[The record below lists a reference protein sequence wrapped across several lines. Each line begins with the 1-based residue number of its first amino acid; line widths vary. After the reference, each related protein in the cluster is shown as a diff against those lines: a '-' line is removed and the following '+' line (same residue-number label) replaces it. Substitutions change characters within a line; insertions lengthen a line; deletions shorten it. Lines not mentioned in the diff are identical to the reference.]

1 METMARDG
9 IFGNMEEWIDEYG
22 IGNIRGLLVQDI
34 SQFEGSATGV
44 FNTMGSIVERNDVY
58 VDIFFESKLWIVAQ
72 MLRL

>member
-44 FNTMGSIVERNDVY
+44 FNIMGSIVECNDIH
-58 VDIFFESKLWIVAQ
+58 VDFLSESELWIMEEV
-72 MLRL
+72 L

>member
-1 METMARDG
+1 MARDG

-58 VDIFFESKLWIVAQ
+58 VDFLSESELWIMEEV
-72 MLRL
+72 L

>member
-1 METMARDG
+1 MDMETMARDG

-58 VDIFFESKLWIVAQ
+58 VDFLSESELWIMEEV
-72 MLRL
+72 L

>member
-44 FNTMGSIVERNDVY
+44 FNTMGSIVECNDIH
-58 VDIFFESKLWIVAQ
+58 VDFLSESELWIMEEV
-72 MLRL
+72 L

>member
-44 FNTMGSIVERNDVY
+44 FNTMGSIVERNDIH
-58 VDIFFESKLWIVAQ
+58 VDFLSESELWIMEEV
-72 MLRL
+72 L